1 MKKNLIMFST
11 ILAFALW
18 VVADTVC
25 NDIVVDEVNLS
36 GIGSEDER
44 WFREMHDEHCNY
56 RGCW

>member
-18 VVADTVC
+18 VSAEPEHTQE
-25 NDIVVDEVNLS
+25 NQEEELS

-56 RGCW
+56 RSCW